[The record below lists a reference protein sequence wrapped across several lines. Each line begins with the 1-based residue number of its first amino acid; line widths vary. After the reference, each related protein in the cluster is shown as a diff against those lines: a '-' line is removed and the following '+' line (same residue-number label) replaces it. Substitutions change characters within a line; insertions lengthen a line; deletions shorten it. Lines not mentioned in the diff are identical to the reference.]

1 MNAKVISNQM
11 AVITTITLDEI
22 KKLQAEKP
30 EALCLYE
37 GEGKEKKMVFRV
49 MAGETGNVSN
59 LGICFDSETN
69 DENKFAVVTL
79 DLSGKPEGED
89 VTEYA
94 AKRYGR
100 ALKALSKVEG
110 QFGEALTAID
120 VEAEELRNMIQIAL

>member
-11 AVITTITLDEI
+11 AVVTTITLEQI

-49 MAGETGNVSN
+49 MAGETGAVSN
-59 LGICFDSETN
+59 IGITFNAETN
-69 DENKFAVVTL
+69 DELKLAVVTL
-79 DLSGKPEGED
+79 DLSGKPESED

-100 ALKALSKVEG
+100 ALKALAKVET

-120 VEAEELRNMIQIAL
+120 VEAEELRSLIQVAL